1 MGSIWMRQDHEGR
14 AAVQQ
19 RAAHRSTCGRRGVR
33 SAWMSAALAAAWLVN
48 SGVPLD
54 ARPLSKCRLGYQ
66 SDYHSVI
73 EGFTEEV
80 RKDVLRRVLI
90 DALDDADIV
99 FRGRLMK
106 RWYLSDVLETDIPT
120 ILEVY
125 GDVRTLKGEL
135 PGAAQDGQV
144 YLIRERICDGLCWLG
159 ALPEV
164 TVARDE
170 PERVVLAMK
179 NTLDNPQQARDR
191 RSNAIIYS
199 GRIDALMGPCD
210 PRQINATLAAAL
222 IASPG
227 EMDRLRR
234 SYPPRTAEE
243 RQRDADFVVRRLL
256 GR

>member
-1 MGSIWMRQDHEGR
+1 MGSIWTRDGGADPKESASSSPAPVRCRGR
-14 AAVQQ
+14 LRVCLTAVT
-19 RAAHRSTCGRRGVR
+19 A
-33 SAWMSAALAAAWLVN
+33 AALLAGLV
-48 SGVPLD
+48 SPLT

-66 SDYHSVI
+66 SDYHSVR
-73 EGFTEEV
+73 EGFTDDV
-80 RKDVLRRVLI
+80 RKDVLQRVLI

-99 FRGRLMK
+99 FRGRLVK

-125 GDVRTLKGEL
+125 GDARVLKGEL

-144 YLIRERICDGLCWLG
+144 FLIRERICDGLCWLG

-164 TVARDE
+164 TSGRDE

-179 NTLDNPQQARDR
+179 NTLADPQQARDR
-191 RSNAIIYS
+191 RSNAIVYS
-199 GRIDALMGPCD
+199 GRIDALLGPCD
-210 PRQINATLAAAL
+210 PRQVNATLAAAL
-222 IASPG
+222 ITAPD

-243 RQRDADFVVRRLL
+243 RQRDADFVVRLL